1 VNRVIPDETR
11 GGRTRLP
18 LFRAG
23 RTLAATLLVVLGTAL
38 SAAASL
44 ADGDPASDYLL
55 TQNVSFPYQSP
66 SSAVSADLGR
76 SVDDVY
82 LHGNRVKVALIYTAD
97 DLGSIPS
104 LFGKPTDYARFLGT
118 ELGLW
123 YIGPL
128 LVVMPSGFGIYEGG
142 RSTADAAQVLQSIPV
157 SAQSPDDLARSAT
170 VALNALTAAHALSL
184 PDVRAPLVSAYPAS
198 AIRGKPAA
206 LRFGVFDDS
215 GRSSA
220 LVRVY
225 ENGSLLA
232 TLSSRTAFKIG
243 TRAVRMR
250 WQVPATLRSRQLR
263 FCVVASDPAGNRS
276 APACAPFLNVR

>member
-1 VNRVIPDETR
+1 M
-11 GGRTRLP
+11 RLP
-18 LFRAG
+18 LARVGRA
-23 RTLAATLLVVLGTAL
+23 LAATVLVALGTAV

-55 TQNVSFPYQSP
+55 TQNVSFPYQPLSP
-66 SSAVSADLGR
+66 AVSAELGR
-76 SVDDVY
+76 AVDDVY

-104 LFGKPTDYARFLGT
+104 LFGNPTDYARFLGI

-128 LVVMPSGFGIYEGG
+128 LVVMPDGFGVYEGG
-142 RSTADAAQVLQSIPV
+142 RSTADAAQVLQSIPI

-170 VALNALTAAHALSL
+170 AALNALAAAHALNL
-184 PDVRAPLVSAYPAS
+184 PDVKAPLVTAHPAS
-198 AIRGKPAA
+198 AIRGKPAT
-206 LRFGVFDDS
+206 LHFDVFDDS

-232 TLSSRTAFKIG
+232 TLVSPAAFKIG
-243 TRAVRMR
+243 TRIVRMR
-250 WQVPATLRSRQLR
+250 WQVPARLKSRQLR

-276 APACAPFLNVR
+276 APACALFLNVR

>member
-1 VNRVIPDETR
+1 MC
-11 GGRTRLP
+11 LP
-18 LFRAG
+18 LARAG
-23 RTLAATLLVVLGTAL
+23 RTLAATLFAVLGASV
-38 SAAASL
+38 SAAVSL

-55 TQNVSFPYQSP
+55 TQNVSFPYQPP
-66 SSAVSADLGR
+66 SSAVSAELGR
-76 SVDDVY
+76 TVDDVY
-82 LHGNRVKVALIYTAD
+82 FHGNRIKVALIYTAD

-104 LFGKPTDYARFLGT
+104 LFGNATDYARFLGT

-128 LVVMPSGFGIYEGG
+128 LVVMPTGFGIYEGG

-170 VALNALTAAHALSL
+170 AALNALTAAHALSL
-184 PDVRAPLVSAYPAS
+184 PDVRAPLVNAYPAA
-198 AIRGKPAA
+198 AIRGKAA
-206 LRFGVFDDS
+206 TLRFGVFDDS

-225 ENGSLLA
+225 EGGSLLA
-232 TLSSRTAFKIG
+232 TLASPTAFKIG

-250 WQVPATLRSRQLR
+250 WQVPTRLRSRQLR
-263 FCVVASDPAGNRS
+263 FCVVASDPAGNHS
-276 APACAPFLNVR
+276 AAACAPFLTVR

>member
-1 VNRVIPDETR
+1 MIRTFPGEAR
-11 GGRTRLP
+11 GRPTCLP
-18 LFRAG
+18 LARVG
-23 RTLAATLLVVLGTAL
+23 RTLAVTLLVALGTAV

-66 SSAVSADLGR
+66 SSAVSAELGR
-76 SVDDVY
+76 AVDDVY

-104 LFGKPTDYARFLGT
+104 LFGNATDYARFLGI

-128 LVVMPSGFGIYEGG
+128 LVVMPTGFGVYEGG
-142 RSTADAAQVLQSIPV
+142 HSTAAAAQVLQSVPV
-157 SAQSPDDLARSAT
+157 SAQTPDDLARSAT
-170 VALNALTAAHALSL
+170 TALDALAAAHALSL
-184 PDVRAPLVSAYPAS
+184 PDIRAPLVTAHPAS
-198 AIRGKPAA
+198 AVRGKPAV
-206 LRFGVFDDS
+206 LRFDVFDDS
-215 GRSSA
+215 GRSTA

-225 ENGSLLA
+225 EEGSLLA
-232 TLSSRTAFKIG
+232 TLASPAAFKIG

-263 FCVVASDPAGNRS
+263 FCVVASDPTGNRS